1 MSGLLLMVA
10 IGSAVGGFYF
20 LKRYH
25 ERPAVADPVAGT
37 ETWTVEEI
45 EALRQGSE
53 EVGTRLRR
61 QVGIVAVVGP
71 GPDGVLTTPEGGV
84 ECVWWR
90 MDRTR
95 HYVEWSNG
103 RQYPAT
109 ERIGQNWSRAA
120 FTLSDETGT
129 LVVRPD
135 DAEVVGAPE
144 VFSRSEEFEPDGS
157 ALDPLLGRQAT
168 TDVVYVEH
176 ALKVGAKIFVHGE
189 ARDWDKEF
197 VTISKPLD
205 GGPLILSTRHERIV
219 RSEAEEQRT
228 MDEMTR
234 WKGYGLIA
242 LAVLAVIL
250 FYAT

>member
-10 IGSAVGGFYF
+10 IVSAAGGVHFLRQFY
-20 LKRYH
+20 

-45 EALRQGSE
+45 EALREGSA

-61 QVGIVAVVGP
+61 QVGIVAVVSP
-71 GPDGVLTTPEGGV
+71 GPDGALTTPEGGV

-90 MDRTR
+90 MERTR
-95 HYVEWSNG
+95 HYVQWADG
-103 RQYPAT
+103 RRYEES
-109 ERIGQNWSRAA
+109 ERIGQNWSRSA

-129 LVVRPD
+129 LLVRPA
-135 DAEVVGAPE
+135 DAEVIGAPE

-168 TDVVYVEH
+168 TDVVYTEH
-176 ALKVGAKIFVHGE
+176 ALKVGETIFVHGE

-197 VTISKPLD
+197 VTISKPVD
-205 GGPLILSTRHERIV
+205 GGPFILSTRQERIV
-219 RSEAEEQRT
+219 RGDAEQQRT
-228 MDEMTR
+228 IDEMTR
-234 WKGYGLIA
+234 WKGYGLLA
-242 LAVLAVIL
+242 LAALLFVL